1 MNKHKWYNEIVA
13 WAMGCQIEQSL
24 EKASGWTDW
33 HDVVTPTFYKSGA
46 EFRIKAT
53 VKEPKM
59 GRCLI
64 CHSKVNLD
72 EEMPQPKEKKYLY
85 VFHNVA
91 EGKYE
96 LGNAPH
102 PAMQHRPIIG
112 KIEVQDD

>member
-13 WAMGCQIEQSL
+13 WAMGSEIEQSL
-24 EKASGWTDW
+24 ENASGWTDW
-33 HDVVTPTFYKSGA
+33 HNVVTPTFYTSGA
-46 EFRIKAT
+46 EFRIKPI
-53 VKEPKM
+53 VKEPKT

-85 VFHNVA
+85 VYIFN
-91 EGKYE
+91 GT
-96 LGNAPH
+96 
-102 PAMQHRPIIG
+102 AMLTETHSGAASGGRYMG